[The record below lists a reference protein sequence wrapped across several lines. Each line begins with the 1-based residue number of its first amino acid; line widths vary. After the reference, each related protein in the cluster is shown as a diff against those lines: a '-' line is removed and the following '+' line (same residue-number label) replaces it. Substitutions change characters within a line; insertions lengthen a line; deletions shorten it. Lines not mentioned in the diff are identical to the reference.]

1 MLTSIV
7 SGMTAGQRPQDA
19 VWAGKLL
26 LFVLYF
32 IKHKKLTHN
41 AEFAVVYLVYIPNNW

>member
-1 MLTSIV
+1 MLTSMV

-32 IKHKKLTHN
+32 VKHKRLTDN
-41 AEFAVVYLVYIPNNW
+41 AELAVVYLFYIPNIW

>member
-1 MLTSIV
+1 MLTSVV

-26 LFVLYF
+26 HFVLYCT
-32 IKHKKLTHN
+32 KYKKLKNN
-41 AEFAVVYLVYIPNNW
+41 AELTIVHLVCIPNN